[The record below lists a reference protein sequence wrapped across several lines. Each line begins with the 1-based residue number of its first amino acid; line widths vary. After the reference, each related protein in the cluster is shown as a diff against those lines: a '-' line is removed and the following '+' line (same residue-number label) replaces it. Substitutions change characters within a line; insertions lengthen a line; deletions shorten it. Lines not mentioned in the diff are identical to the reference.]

1 MHPSNPSNS
10 AVVLSVE
17 NLSKHF
23 TLHETQTRFAAFDAV
38 SLTVR
43 AGAFTGLVGASG
55 AGKSSI
61 LKCIYRRYLPT
72 AGTVNFTRANGKV
85 IDLAQ
90 ASDQKILELRRR
102 EIRFVSQ
109 FLHTL
114 PRQSARD
121 VVASALIECGH
132 APEDARE
139 QATQALA
146 RIGLPPRLWGLPP
159 ATFSGGER
167 QLVNLARALVVK
179 PRLLLLDEPTAS
191 LDPTSTSKM
200 VAEIE
205 RLKAEGVAL
214 MGVFH
219 DRKLMDAL
227 ADDKLPLAGGVSWE
241 A

>member
-1 MHPSNPSNS
+1 MHPSNQPI
-10 AVVLSVE
+10 VLSVE
-17 NLSKHF
+17 NLSKRF
-23 TLHETQTRFAAFDAV
+23 TLHETQTSFDAFDDV

-43 AGAFTGLVGASG
+43 SGAFTGLVGASG

-72 AGTVNFTRANGKV
+72 AGAVNFTSSAGEIV
-85 IDLAQ
+85 DLAR
-90 ASDQKILELRRR
+90 ASDQKILDLRRR

-114 PRQSARD
+114 PRQSARE
-121 VVASALIECGH
+121 VVAAALIECGH
-132 APEDARE
+132 SPEEARE

-146 RIGLPPRLWGLPP
+146 RIGLPQRLWDLPP

-205 RLKAEGVAL
+205 RLKTEGVAL

-219 DRKLMDAL
+219 DRKLMDTL